1 MVVYQPVTSA
11 DKHIPGHWRDG
22 DSTMLGCLRVNM
34 CVVPRRVQKSLG
46 LLPTVYTCSDCSS
59 KIPHAGGRLEVQA
72 QGVDRL
78 VSSEAS
84 APSLQSAA
92 VWLPVYLVLTL
103 PGPFQTPPVVSVTPG
118 LLHQGPP
125 SQPHVNL
132 LTSSKASS
140 SHMLTCWGTGG
151 RASVTGVLGT
161 RCSPQYPGIP
171 WAQFSSTSRTAE
183 KTTRDLT
190 SSPRGRER
198 PGGEV
203 GVGDSSR
210 ILAGRPGTTVKVPV
224 EGGAVSR
231 GCAVGG

>member
-1 MVVYQPVTSA
+1 MSSLVVYQPVTSA

-140 SHMLTCWGTGG
+140 SHMLTCW
-151 RASVTGVLGT
+151 VLEVGPLLREFWGHGAAHST
-161 RCSPQYPGIP
+161 LGFPG
-171 WAQFSSTSRTAE
+171 
-183 KTTRDLT
+183 L
-190 SSPRGRER
+190 SSPLRQGQLKRPPEISHPPHGDERGQE
-198 PGGEV
+198 
-203 GVGDSSR
+203 
-210 ILAGRPGTTVKVPV
+210 GRWG
-224 EGGAVSR
+224 
-231 GCAVGG
+231 